1 MKTLKLI
8 IEAMSGN
15 GCTRTRGVRRGGERG
30 QALAELALMLPMF
43 SALLVGAA
51 EFARVSYA
59 AIEVANAAR
68 AGAAYGAQNHLTALS
83 SATMQ
88 SIAQSDA
95 PNVTNL
101 TAVASTFCTC
111 SNGTAITCANAA
123 TTCSARVI
131 PYVKVVA
138 SASVNPLFH
147 VPGLPTTYNLQSTA
161 QMRVEQ

>member
-1 MKTLKLI
+1 MKILTLI
-8 IEAMSGN
+8 IGVMSGN
-15 GCTRTRGVRRGGERG
+15 GSKRIPVAGRRGERG

-43 SALLVGAA
+43 SALLVGGA

-68 AGAAYGAQNHLTALS
+68 AGAAYGAQNHLTALNTS
-83 SATMQ
+83 TMQ

-95 PNVTNL
+95 PNVANL
-101 TAVASTFCTC
+101 TATASTFCTC
-111 SNGTAITCANAA
+111 SNGTSITCANAA

-131 PYVKVVA
+131 PYVKVIA